1 MSQPLFIRILSLMR
15 RTLAGHGRRGHATT
29 TGGMTMFRRMTLSNT
44 TGIGLAIFL
53 CVSAMAV
60 PSVLYGSASPGD
72 ALVIDFSAGT
82 GFDGALFTVNPVT
95 GSRTIL
101 SDFGNASQGP
111 TGQDPVGVTVDTSG
125 TILVT
130 DGSAGTGFVG
140 ALFTVNPVT
149 GSRTILSDFGNA
161 IQGPTGLA
169 PLGVTV
175 EITGAILV
183 ADTGRSF
190 SSGRLF
196 TVSPV
201 TGSRTILSDF
211 NNAIQGPLGQDP
223 IGVVI
228 FTAGTAADTSPPDTQ
243 ITSAVDGRNKPLDN
257 GSKTGSTSIQF
268 TFTGTDNVAVAS
280 FECSL
285 DNAAFSACSSPISYT
300 NLRGGAHNFE
310 VRAVDT
316 SGNVDPTPATFN
328 WFVSG
333 KRVK

>member
-101 SDFGNASQGP
+101 SDFGNA
-111 TGQDPVGVTVDTSG
+111 
-125 TILVT
+125 
-130 DGSAGTGFVG
+130 
-140 ALFTVNPVT
+140 
-149 GSRTILSDFGNA
+149 

-175 EITGAILV
+175 EITGTILV